1 MWQLEAV
8 GYSERFA
15 AACGRSRRA
24 SLATPNYS
32 YEKRQRELAKK
43 KQKEEKRQR
52 KATKPDGSPDDSAPA
67 EGADAGDA
75 AATDNTP
82 PATPA

>member
-1 MWQLEAV
+1 MAIWRTGAV
-8 GYSERFA
+8 GYSDLFA
-15 AACGRSRRA
+15 ADCGRSRRA

-52 KATKPDGSPDDSAPA
+52 KATKPDGSPEDSAPA
-67 EGADAGDA
+67 EGVEPGEVSPADD
-75 AATDNTP
+75 TP
-82 PATPA
+82 PAV

>member
-1 MWQLEAV
+1 MWRTEAV
-8 GYSERFA
+8 GYSEALA
-15 AACGRSRRA
+15 ADCGRSRRA

-52 KATKPDGSPDDSAPA
+52 KATKPDGSPDDSAPSDGT
-67 EGADAGDA
+67 EPGDA
-75 AATDNTP
+75 QPTDGTP
-82 PATPA
+82 PATAA